1 MTDYYSRYPEIA
13 YLPNL
18 TCRTVV
24 GKLKSIFARWG
35 ILEISI
41 SDNDPPFLA
50 AAFESFSN
58 QYGFT
63 HVTSSPYL
71 PQANGEAEIAVKI
84 AKRILKQEDPFMALK
99 VYRATPISATAVS
112 PSQLMMGR
120 RLRTTVPT
128 LSRNLEPEWPDFAC
142 VQRSDERAK

>member
-1 MTDYYSRYPEIA
+1 M
-13 YLPNL
+13 
-18 TCRTVV
+18 

-120 RLRTTVPT
+120 RLRTTVP
-128 LSRNLEPEWPDFAC
+128 D
-142 VQRSDERAK
+142 VK